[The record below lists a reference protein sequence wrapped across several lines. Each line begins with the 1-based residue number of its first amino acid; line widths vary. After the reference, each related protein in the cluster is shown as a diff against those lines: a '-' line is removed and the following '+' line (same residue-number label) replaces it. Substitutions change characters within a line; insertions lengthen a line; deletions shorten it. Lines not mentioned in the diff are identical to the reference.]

1 MLPLRRS
8 VLFILVLSFVNL
20 AEWPVLL
27 SRGLNQ
33 WLYMTVV
40 LRTVLFVLLLAELAH
55 RLGWRTSEAQTDGG
69 TEDRS

>member
-1 MLPLRRS
+1 LRRS

-33 WLYMTVV
+33 WLYLTVL
-40 LRTVLFVLLLAELAH
+40 LRTGLFVLLVVDLWQAMRNRE
-55 RLGWRTSEAQTDGG
+55 SECAV
-69 TEDRS
+69 

>member
-27 SRGLNQ
+27 SRGLNR
-33 WLYMTVV
+33 WLCLTVV
-40 LRTVLFVLLLAELAH
+40 LRTALFLLLLAELAR
-55 RLGWRTSEAQTDGG
+55 RLRWWSSKAQAHGG
-69 TEDRS
+69 TEDLT